1 MKNRTD
7 ATPLPGIPGTRAS
20 QRVGPVSSAPSAI
33 DELARARG
41 AGVAAGL
48 GALVRGP
55 QPGTAA
61 IATAAAAT
69 TLRTSG
75 AIGTRDEIAGRYLTV
90 PCRKLAAVLASK
102 R

>member
-7 ATPLPGIPGTRAS
+7 ATPLPGILGTRAS

-33 DELARARG
+33 DELAWARG

-48 GALVRGP
+48 GALARGP

-61 IATAAAAT
+61 IVTAAAAT
-69 TLRTSG
+69 TVANVRRDRDTGRDCYEALDRTLQKACCGPS
-75 AIGTRDEIAGRYLTV
+75 V
-90 PCRKLAAVLASK
+90 
-102 R
+102 